1 MTRDEAFEMLEE
13 TELTGTQTKSYCVI
27 DADTR
32 KITVP
37 DDYKVLGVES
47 DENTERI
54 WFKAAKVV
62 GDGIDLTTLGIRINY
77 QNANEQKDSY
87 PVDDLAVE
95 GDYVTFSW
103 LLGRKPVAYKGQVR
117 FIVCAVR
124 TDSMGEISN
133 EWNTTIASA
142 EVLEGL
148 EVDYSG
154 IPDEEGKDLLEALIA
169 QSQIKIQEVEIA
181 TQTARESAEFANIS
195 AGEAVSAATDAN
207 SAAEEARR
215 AVEELK
221 GGIGIDDNVVSENK
235 TYSSKKIEEMAAVQL
250 LTESV
255 LKNPRS
261 YMSNIS

>member
-1 MTRDEAFEMLEE
+1 MESTLQRSESVSITRM
-13 TELTGTQTKSYCVI
+13 Q
-27 DADTR
+27 
-32 KITVP
+32 
-37 DDYKVLGVES
+37 
-47 DENTERI
+47 
-54 WFKAAKVV
+54 
-62 GDGIDLTTLGIRINY
+62 
-77 QNANEQKDSY
+77 NEQKDSY

-154 IPDEEGKDLLEALIA
+154 IPEEEGKDIIESLIA
-169 QSQIKIQEVEIA
+169 QTQSKIQESEIA
-181 TQTARESAEFANIS
+181 TQAARESAELANIS
-195 AGEAVSAATDAN
+195 AGEAVRAATDAN

-215 AVEELK
+215 PVEELK
-221 GGIGIDDNVVSENK
+221 GGIGIERTLFRRTRRTAARK
-235 TYSSKKIEEMAAVQL
+235 SK
-250 LTESV
+250 
-255 LKNPRS
+255 RWRR
-261 YMSNIS
+261 